1 VLYATFS
8 DYSQDGAR
16 WEKTVDMGNYISE
29 FEFIF
34 R

>member
-8 DYSQDGAR
+8 AYSQDGAR
-16 WEKTVDMGNYISE
+16 WEKTVGMGDYIGE